1 MTTPPAPQQSFSVP
15 AIPDSIEAVGVA
27 FSLLSELAL
36 KCIYQS
42 GEISGQDVADYLRL
56 PFFNIVEKVIKG
68 FVDEKY
74 CEVLQGTSYV
84 SSTWKYVL
92 TDSGRRKVIEVLARC
107 SYTGP
112 CPVPLSS
119 YAAFARRQSPNV
131 RDIHRPEV
139 AKALSDLVTDP
150 SLADKLGPAANSC
163 RSIFLYGPPGNG
175 KTSVGERIR
184 RMFGG
189 SIWVPYALEADNEVI
204 RVFDPAI
211 HQKLALSESQA
222 ASLGPFDRRWE
233 LVERPLVIVGGELT
247 LAGLDLAYDQSS
259 KSYLAPI
266 QVKANGGV
274 LLIDDFGRQRVEPR
288 DLLNRWIVPLE
299 KREDYLS
306 LRTGKQLVVPFELL
320 VVFATNI
327 EPRELVDE
335 AFLRR
340 IRYKIKMADPTPDEF
355 REVLKRCCAARRV
368 LYDDEA
374 VTHLIAKHYVEA
386 KRLMRGC
393 HPRDLVDQIADR
405 AKFLGVPPVLSKE
418 TVDRACETYFVEF

>member
-1 MTTPPAPQQSFSVP
+1 MKTAQMPAAVPP
-15 AIPDSIEAVGVA
+15 ILDSLEAVGVS

-36 KCIYQS
+36 KCLYQS
-42 GEISGQDVADYLRL
+42 GEVTGQQVADYMRL
-56 PFFNIVEKVIKG
+56 PFFNIVENVLKS

-74 CEVLQGTSYV
+74 CEVGQGTSYMA
-84 SSTWKYVL
+84 STWKYAL
-92 TDSGRRKVIEVLARC
+92 SDGGRRKALDVLARC

-112 CPVPLSS
+112 CPVSLPC
-119 YAAFARRQSPNV
+119 YNIVAKQQSPNV
-131 RDIHRPEV
+131 REIHRPEV
-139 AKALSDLVTDP
+139 ASALHDLVTDP
-150 SLADKLGPAANSC
+150 TLPDKLGPAVNSC

-184 RMFGG
+184 RMFSG
-189 SIWVPYALEADNEVI
+189 SIWVPYAIEADNEII
-204 RVFDPAI
+204 RVFDPSI
-211 HQKLALSESQA
+211 HQKAALDESQTKA
-222 ASLGPFDRRWE
+222 LGNFDRRWE

-247 LAGLDLAYDQSS
+247 LAGLDLAFDPSS

-266 QVKANGGV
+266 QVKANGGI
-274 LLIDDFGRQRVEPR
+274 LLIDDFGRQQAEPR

-340 IRYKIKMADPTPDEF
+340 IRYKIKMIDPTPDEF
-355 REVLKRCCAARRV
+355 REMLKRCCAVRRV
-368 LYDDEA
+368 IYDDDA
-374 VTHLIAKHYVEA
+374 VTHLIQKHYLDA
-386 KRLMRGC
+386 KRLMRSC

-405 AKFLGVPPVLSKE
+405 AKFLGIPPVVSKE